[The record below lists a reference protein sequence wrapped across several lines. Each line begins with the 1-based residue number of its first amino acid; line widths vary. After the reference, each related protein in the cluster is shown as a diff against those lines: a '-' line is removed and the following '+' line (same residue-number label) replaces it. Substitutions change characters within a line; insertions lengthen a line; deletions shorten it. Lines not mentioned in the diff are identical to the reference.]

1 MPIAVGI
8 YLPFT
13 LSVPILFG
21 GLARLGSDIFITQ
34 KFKKENNL
42 TEIPN
47 EKKQILEEKKEAV
60 GGKGV
65 LFSSGLIAGEALMGV
80 IVAALVFGNIDIS
93 ITDTPLDIIGFVAFL
108 AVGAIMVR
116 ISFGDLL
123 KSSELGKNLGI
134 LKEGIIEEVQN
145 LRKKKNGNENLSEK
159 KRMQECAMMSRC
171 YDGYRRRRMDC
182 CTYLHGC

>member
-1 MPIAVGI
+1 
-8 YLPFT
+8 
-13 LSVPILFG
+13 G

-93 ITDTPLDIIGFVAFL
+93 ITDTPLDIIGFIAFL

-116 ISFGDLL
+116 ISFGDSI
-123 KSSELGKNLGI
+123 KSSELGKNLSI

-145 LRKKKNGNENLSEK
+145 LRKKNGNKNMNEK
-159 KRMQECAMMSRC
+159 KRMQEMR
-171 YDGYRRRRMDC
+171 DDE
-182 CTYLHGC
+182 